1 MVDFNPRKKTHTNYE
16 SDQIVSSD
24 SSMKKHILTSKLTGM
39 FDFKLSS
46 FVKQSVD
53 HEKQTSISSW
63 ESLAIRKLFHIV
75 YTLAPQEMEKL

>member
-1 MVDFNPRKKTHTNYE
+1 MLDYTVQWLISIPQKKPHTNYE

-46 FVKQSVD
+46 LV
-53 HEKQTSISSW
+53 KQTSISSW